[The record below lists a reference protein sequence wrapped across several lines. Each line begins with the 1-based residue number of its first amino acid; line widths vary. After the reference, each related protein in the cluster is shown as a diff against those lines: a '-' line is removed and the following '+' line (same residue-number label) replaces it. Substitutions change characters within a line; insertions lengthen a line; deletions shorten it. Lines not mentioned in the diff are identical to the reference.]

1 MLQCR
6 SGHARTMPATLG
18 LGDGPRAV
26 TARTSPR
33 EPARRAT
40 APRLRDR
47 SGGPPPSTR
56 QARATRNMAAKRRV
70 RCSDASE
77 FGDGASCVLCLQRP
91 LPLTLT
97 NDTFLGEIILVS
109 FDREKKVRCA
119 CVALC
124 CDTRGCVL
132 LPAAAPGSCAASWSG
147 RESGYGQEHYAFIMI
162 T

>member
-47 SGGPPPSTR
+47 PGGPPA
-56 QARATRNMAAKRRV
+56 ARAKARAKHAQHPTRNMAP
-70 RCSDASE
+70 SDS
-77 FGDGASCVLCLQRP
+77 
-91 LPLTLT
+91 
-97 NDTFLGEIILVS
+97 
-109 FDREKKVRCA
+109 
-119 CVALC
+119 
-124 CDTRGCVL
+124 
-132 LPAAAPGSCAASWSG
+132 
-147 RESGYGQEHYAFIMI
+147 
-162 T
+162 

>member
-47 SGGPPPSTR
+47 SGGPP
-56 QARATRNMAAKRRV
+56 ARNTQHGGQRR
-70 RCSDASE
+70 DASE

-97 NDTFLGEIILVS
+97 IQFWGGDHFGVI
-109 FDREKKVRCA
+109 
-119 CVALC
+119 
-124 CDTRGCVL
+124 TRGSTVREGS
-132 LPAAAPGSCAASWSG
+132 AAGTDTTHKNFTTF
-147 RESGYGQEHYAFIMI
+147 YLNYLNQY
-162 T
+162 

>member
-47 SGGPPPSTR
+47 SGGPPAARAKHAPSTR
-56 QARATRNMAAKRRV
+56 NTQHGGPATRCQR
-70 RCSDASE
+70 DASE

-91 LPLTLT
+91 LPLP
-97 NDTFLGEIILVS
+97 
-109 FDREKKVRCA
+109 
-119 CVALC
+119 
-124 CDTRGCVL
+124 
-132 LPAAAPGSCAASWSG
+132 LP
-147 RESGYGQEHYAFIMI
+147 
-162 T
+162 